1 MTASP
6 QPPPIPAA
14 ARPAPPAQTTIV
26 RATVAEAAG
35 ATLVVAGLAVLE
47 RSVRQLGRQ
56 AGMRVLVASD
66 GAFSLP
72 PTLPVAAEVR
82 RLEGDADAAVERLR
96 AETGGTVVAGNMVR
110 LRGDAPTGGLRVSD
124 EVSRLAA
131 EDAIFAD
138 LLRGDLGFVAR
149 HLNKKISFRITR
161 HLLCHL
167 PITPNQVTL
176 GAAALGLIGCLL
188 LASGGYAMMVAG
200 MVLAQLQSILDG
212 CDGELAR
219 VRFQQSHIGEWLDTL
234 VDDFMNVALISGI
247 AIGLHRS
254 GYSALWTAGG
264 FLAVAMYLFYNV
276 VSYRELIRQGVGG
289 ELINIRWKAARGRDM
304 KSMASNRSAG
314 LGERLLALGR
324 RDTFV
329 LGWLVLAILHAMPV
343 AIVWALIVAGFS
355 FWAAV
360 VQVTASD
367 TTSDTA
373 VDVTDDATPDVPPGP
388 AN

>member
-1 MTASP
+1 MTTSS
-6 QPPPIPAA
+6 PPPVPAA
-14 ARPAPPAQTTIV
+14 ARPTMIV

-35 ATLVVAGLAVLE
+35 ASLVVAGLAVVE

-56 AGMRVLVASD
+56 AGARVIVATD
-66 GAFSLP
+66 GTFALP
-72 PTLPVAAEVR
+72 PTLPPSVEVR
-82 RLEGDADAAVERLR
+82 RLDGDVEAALEKLR
-96 AETGGTVVAGNMVR
+96 AETSGTVVAGNMVR
-110 LRGDAPTGGLRVSD
+110 LGGDGPTGGLRVSD
-124 EVSRLAA
+124 EVSRMAA
-131 EDAIFAD
+131 EDAIFDD

-176 GAAALGLIGCLL
+176 GAAALGVLGCVL
-188 LASGGYAMMVAG
+188 LACGGYALMVAG
-200 MVLAQLQSILDG
+200 MLLAQLQSILDG

-234 VDDFMNVALISGI
+234 VDDFMNVALLSGI
-247 AIGLHRS
+247 SIGLHRS
-254 GYSALWTAGG
+254 GYGAAWTIGG
-264 FLAVAMYLFYNV
+264 FVAVGMYLFYNV

-304 KSMASNRSAG
+304 KSMASNKSAG

-329 LGWLVLAILHAMPV
+329 MGWLILALLHAMPV
-343 AIVWALIVAGFS
+343 TIVWALIVAGFS
-355 FWAAV
+355 FWAAL
-360 VQVTASD
+360 VQVL
-367 TTSDTA
+367 
-373 VDVTDDATPDVPPGP
+373 TPDPP
-388 AN
+388 A

>member
-1 MTASP
+1 MTASA

-14 ARPAPPAQTTIV
+14 ARLGNPAHTTIV

-35 ATLVVAGLAVLE
+35 ATLMVAGLAVLE

-66 GAFSLP
+66 GTFPLP
-72 PTLPVAAEVR
+72 PTLPSSVDVH
-82 RLEGDADAAVERLR
+82 RLEGDADAALEKLR
-96 AETGGTVVAGNMVR
+96 AEVGAVVVAGNMVR
-110 LRGDAPTGGLRVSD
+110 LRGDALTGGLRVVD

-149 HLNKKISFRITR
+149 HLNKKLSFRITR

-176 GAAALGLIGCLL
+176 GAAALGLVGCLL

-200 MVLAQLQSILDG
+200 MVLAQVQSILDG

-234 VDDFMNVALISGI
+234 VDDFMNVALLSGI

-254 GYSALWTAGG
+254 GYSVAWTVGG

-289 ELINIRWKAARGRDM
+289 ELINIRWKAAKGRDM
-304 KSMASNRSAG
+304 KSMASNQAAG
-314 LGERLLALGR
+314 VGERLLALGR

-329 LGWLVLAILHAMPV
+329 LGWLILALLHAMPV

-355 FWAAV
+355 FWAAL
-360 VQVTASD
+360 VQVTTAD
-367 TTSDTA
+367 TTA
-373 VDVTDDATPDVPPGP
+373 DASPETTPPPPGTP
-388 AN
+388 N

>member
-1 MTASP
+1 MTASV

-14 ARPAPPAQTTIV
+14 ARTTAQTTIV

-35 ATLVVAGLAVLE
+35 ASLVVAGLAVLE

-56 AGMRVLVASD
+56 PGVRIIVATD
-66 GAFSLP
+66 GTFGLP
-72 PTLPVAAEVR
+72 PTLPASAEVR
-82 RLEGDADAAVERLR
+82 RLEGDVEAGIEALR
-96 AETGGTVVAGNMVR
+96 AETSAAVVAGNMVR
-110 LRGDAPTGGLRVSD
+110 LRGDALTGGLRVSD

-131 EDAIFAD
+131 EDAIFED

-176 GAAALGLIGCLL
+176 GAAALGVVGCVL
-188 LASGGYAMMVAG
+188 LACGGYALMVAG
-200 MVLAQLQSILDG
+200 MVLAQVQSILDG

-234 VDDFMNVALISGI
+234 VDDFMNVALISSI
-247 AIGLHRS
+247 SIGLHRS
-254 GYSALWTAGG
+254 GYGAVWTIGG
-264 FLAVAMYLFYNV
+264 FVAVAMYLFYNV

-289 ELINIRWKAARGRDM
+289 ELINIRWKAAKGRDM
-304 KSMASNRSAG
+304 KSMASNKAAG
-314 LGERLLALGR
+314 AGERLLALGR

-329 LGWLVLAILHAMPV
+329 LGWLILAILHAMPV
-343 AIVWALIVAGFS
+343 AVVWALIVAGFS

-360 VQVTASD
+360 VQVT
-367 TTSDTA
+367 
-373 VDVTDDATPDVPPGP
+373 TPDAPHRPTT
-388 AN
+388 

>member
-1 MTASP
+1 MTASA

-14 ARPAPPAQTTIV
+14 ARLGNPAHTTIV

-35 ATLVVAGLAVLE
+35 ATLMVAGLAVLE

-66 GAFSLP
+66 GTFPLP
-72 PTLPVAAEVR
+72 PTLPSSVDVH
-82 RLEGDADAAVERLR
+82 RLEGDADAALEKLR
-96 AETGGTVVAGNMVR
+96 AEVGAVVVAGNMVR
-110 LRGDAPTGGLRVSD
+110 LRGDALTGGLRVVD

-149 HLNKKISFRITR
+149 HLNKKLSFRITR

-176 GAAALGLIGCLL
+176 GAAALGLVGCLL

-200 MVLAQLQSILDG
+200 MVLAQVQSILDG

-234 VDDFMNVALISGI
+234 VDDFMNVALLSGI

-254 GYSALWTAGG
+254 GYSVAWTVGG

-289 ELINIRWKAARGRDM
+289 ELINIRWKAAKGRDM
-304 KSMASNRSAG
+304 KSMVSNQAAG
-314 LGERLLALGR
+314 VGERLLALGR

-329 LGWLVLAILHAMPV
+329 LGWLILALLHAMPV

-355 FWAAV
+355 FWAAL
-360 VQVTASD
+360 VQVTTAD
-367 TTSDTA
+367 TTA
-373 VDVTDDATPDVPPGP
+373 DASPETTPPPPGTP
-388 AN
+388 N

>member
-1 MTASP
+1 MTASA

-14 ARPAPPAQTTIV
+14 ARLAHVTIV

-35 ATLVVAGLAVLE
+35 ATLMVAGLAVLE

-66 GAFSLP
+66 GAFALP
-72 PTLPVAAEVR
+72 PTLPSSVEVH
-82 RLEGDADAAVERLR
+82 RLEGDADAAVEKLR
-96 AETGGTVVAGNMVR
+96 SELGAVVVAGNMVR
-110 LRGDAPTGGLRVSD
+110 LRGDALTGGVRVID
-124 EVSRLAA
+124 EISRLAA

-176 GAAALGLIGCLL
+176 GAAALGLVGCLL
-188 LASGGYAMMVAG
+188 LASGGYALMLAG
-200 MVLAQLQSILDG
+200 MVLAQVQSILDG

-234 VDDFMNVALISGI
+234 VDDFMNVALVSGI

-254 GYSALWTAGG
+254 GYSVAWTVGG

-289 ELINIRWKAARGRDM
+289 ELINIRWKAAKGRDM
-304 KSMASNRSAG
+304 KSMASNQSAG

-329 LGWLVLAILHAMPV
+329 LGWLILAVLHAMPV

-355 FWAAV
+355 FWAAL
-360 VQVTASD
+360 VQVT
-367 TTSDTA
+367 TA
-373 VDVTDDATPDVPPGP
+373 DAAPDSTDQAPPGP
-388 AN
+388 TN

>member
-1 MTASP
+1 MTASA

-14 ARPAPPAQTTIV
+14 ARPGPQTVIV

-56 AGMRVLVASD
+56 PGTRVLVATD
-66 GAFSLP
+66 GTFALP
-72 PTLPVAAEVR
+72 ATLPASVEIR
-82 RLEGDADAAVERLR
+82 RLEGDADAAIETLR
-96 AETGGTVVAGNMVR
+96 AETSGTVVAGNMVR
-110 LRGDAPTGGLRVSD
+110 LRGDGLRGGLRVSD
-124 EVSRLAA
+124 EVSRAAA

-167 PITPNQVTL
+167 PVTPNQVTL

-188 LASGGYAMMVAG
+188 LACGGYAAMVAG
-200 MVLAQLQSILDG
+200 MVLAQVQSILDG

-219 VRFQQSHIGEWLDTL
+219 VRFQQSHLGEWLDTL

-247 AIGLHRS
+247 SIGLHRS
-254 GYSALWTAGG
+254 GYSIAWTVGG
-264 FLAVAMYLFYNV
+264 FLAVGMYLFYNV

-289 ELINIRWKAARGRDM
+289 ELINIRWKAAQGRDM
-304 KSMASNRSAG
+304 KSMASNDAAG

-329 LGWLVLAILHAMPV
+329 LGWLLLAILHAMPV
-343 AIVWALIVAGFS
+343 TIVWALIVAGFS
-355 FWAAV
+355 CWAAV
-360 VQVTASD
+360 VQVT
-367 TTSDTA
+367 TSDG
-373 VDVTDDATPDVPPGP
+373 PPSRS
-388 AN
+388 A

>member
-1 MTASP
+1 MSVK
-6 QPPPIPAA
+6 PPPIPADARA
-14 ARPAPPAQTTIV
+14 AAPAVPTTIV
-26 RATVAEAAG
+26 RATVAEAGG
-35 ATLVVAGLAVLE
+35 ALLVVAGLAVIE

-56 AGMRVLVASD
+56 AGMRIIVATDGVL
-66 GAFSLP
+66 
-72 PTLPVAAEVR
+72 TLPATLPASVEVH
-82 RLEGDADAAVERLR
+82 RLEGDPEAAIEKLR
-96 AETGGTVVAGNMVR
+96 AETGATVVAGNMVR
-110 LRGDAPTGGLRVSD
+110 LRGDALGGGLRVAD
-124 EVSRLAA
+124 EPGRLAA

-176 GAAALGLIGCLL
+176 GAAALGVIGCLL
-188 LASGGYAMMVAG
+188 LAAGGYGLMVAG
-200 MVLAQLQSILDG
+200 MVLAQTQSILDG

-247 AIGLHRS
+247 SIGLWRS
-254 GYSALWTAGG
+254 GYSVVWLAGG

-276 VSYRELIRQGVGG
+276 VCYRELIRQGVGG
-289 ELINIRWKAARGRDM
+289 ELINIRWKVTKGKDM
-304 KSMASNRSAG
+304 KSMASDQSAG
-314 LGERLLALGR
+314 LGERLMALGR

-329 LGWLVLAILHAMPV
+329 LAWLVLAVLHLLPV

-355 FWAAV
+355 FYAALIQV
-360 VQVTASD
+360 V
-367 TTSDTA
+367 
-373 VDVTDDATPDVPPGP
+373 TPDPPP
-388 AN
+388 AV

>member
-1 MTASP
+1 MTAP
-6 QPPPIPAA
+6 AQPPPIPPA
-14 ARPAPPAQTTIV
+14 ARAVPPAQTAIV

-35 ATLVVAGLAVLE
+35 AGLVVAGLTVLE

-56 AGMRVLVASD
+56 PGMRVLVASD
-66 GAFSLP
+66 GTFPLP
-72 PTLPVAAEVR
+72 PTLPTTVEIR
-82 RLEGDADAAVERLR
+82 RLEGDAEGALENLR
-96 AETGGTVVAGNMVR
+96 AETAGAVTLVAGNMVR
-110 LRGDAPTGGLRVSD
+110 LRGDPPTGGLRVTD

-161 HLLCHL
+161 HLLCRL

-176 GAAALGLIGCLL
+176 GAAALGLLGCLL
-188 LASGGYAMMVAG
+188 LACGGYALMVIG
-200 MVLAQLQSILDG
+200 MALAQLQSILDG

-247 AIGLHRS
+247 AIGLRRS
-254 GYSALWTAGG
+254 GYSLVWTVGG
-264 FLAVAMYLFYNV
+264 FLAVGMYLFYNV

-289 ELINIRWKAARGRDM
+289 ELINIRWKAAKGRDM

-329 LGWLVLAILHAMPV
+329 LGWLILAILHAMPV
-343 AIVWALIVAGFS
+343 TIVWALIVAGFS
-355 FWAAV
+355 FWAAL
-360 VQVTASD
+360 VQITTTD
-367 TTSDTA
+367 TTTDPTA
-373 VDVTDDATPDVPPGP
+373 
-388 AN
+388 N